1 MSLAGICNRLQPCL
15 NLSSDEMKN
24 LKVAW
29 EPGSPEAP
37 PRVAAGGTKPE
48 PDELLDHLRLSI
60 LPWNEGILE
69 TLSPKLLGGADSP
82 GVWKAEDVVSCDRER
97 KRERER
103 ETEGALFSGLWRKVI
118 LHVGYGACWGS
129 APGTDPCSISLPKGS
144 RPEESRL
151 QLSLF

>member
-82 GVWKAEDVVSCDRER
+82 GVRKAEDVVSWTKGMDVRCL
-97 KRERER
+97 
-103 ETEGALFSGLWRKVI
+103 LFL
-118 LHVGYGACWGS
+118 
-129 APGTDPCSISLPKGS
+129 
-144 RPEESRL
+144 
-151 QLSLF
+151 